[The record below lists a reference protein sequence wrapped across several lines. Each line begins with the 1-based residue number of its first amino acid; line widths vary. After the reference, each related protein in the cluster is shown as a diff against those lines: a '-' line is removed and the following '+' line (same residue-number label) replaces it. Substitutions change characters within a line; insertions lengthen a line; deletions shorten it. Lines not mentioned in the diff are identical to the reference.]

1 MEEIK
6 TSLDK
11 ILAKFNDSVTHS
23 APKKLSF
30 EHLSDSFNDSGTI
43 PKKRR
48 FSQSFED
55 NSLNISH
62 NNSNSSLNAIGVPPS
77 PWETRRM
84 KADLIEAKTRV
95 SKFKQ
100 EVDRLHKLRQES
112 ETLYESRVTEL
123 KKQCDFSSNKIQDLE
138 KHMQLLRKREH
149 AAKQEALKAQNELQ
163 QQKHGYEDM
172 ILKLQRAKHDIE
184 ENARLI
190 QNSMANELSEYKRHA
205 EKIELELELS
215 CDELESLRH
224 QLDDFRARAS
234 GFEDLKLQHEKLN
247 HDYENSNQR
256 IKELEFEIASY
267 ADWKEIT
274 KNSQDRLLSIP
285 NMDKELER
293 LRSNNKH
300 LQELLGNKLLLEEQV
315 FDLRSRLE
323 KEEGGRSEAVTLQV
337 QLKHA
342 QEEIKEWTKVAQ
354 DHCSPNTLVSP
365 LALRARIEELLKND
379 VLMASEKGTKASE
392 SKCLESEL
400 LDYKQKCEIYS
411 KNLEELNVALKRHK
425 AFKDRVQ
432 KKLLLVSKER
442 DCYKQLLENFEKDLT
457 ISNPIA
463 SDLSS
468 TETQLKTRLEMLE
481 KTLAGYKEM
490 CASYEK
496 ELNSTRPQAN
506 VEQHMN
512 DQSGVNMSVDTNA
525 TGYEHFKKELDTL
538 RMENERLRRRKEEL
552 ELELEH
558 RCLKGDFNID
568 KYKVVHLKMN
578 PANEAYE
585 NAENL
590 IEKLQAEIER
600 LKRKNKK
607 LEEDNEVTMARLNE
621 TTSMT
626 TNFKEINQLRTELE
640 SMNSKMK
647 KMKECYKSASMEF
660 REVVYMLFGYR
671 IDRVG
676 SNTNYKLSS
685 MYAEDADHYLNFRL
699 NESNMLDML
708 ETPYSVTLKPL
719 IESQLVGNKSLPAFL
734 SALTLELF
742 QRTTITMS

>member
-1 MEEIK
+1 MEDIK

-55 NSLNISH
+55 SSNVSHNQSNISV
-62 NNSNSSLNAIGVPPS
+62 NSSIAVPPS

-84 KADLIEAKTRV
+84 KADLIEAKTRIT
-95 SKFKQ
+95 KFKQ
-100 EVDRLHKLRQES
+100 EIERLHKLRQES
-112 ETLYESRVTEL
+112 EILYENRVSEL
-123 KKQCDFSSNKIQDLE
+123 KKQCDFSSGKIQDLE
-138 KHMQLLRKREH
+138 KHMQVLRKREY
-149 AAKQEALKAQNELQ
+149 AAKQEMLKAQSEVQ

-172 ILKLQRAKHDIE
+172 ILKLQRSKHDVE

-205 EKIELELELS
+205 EKMELELELS
-215 CDELESLRH
+215 SDELESIKN
-224 QLDDFRARAS
+224 QLEDFKAKVS
-234 GFEDLKLQHEKLN
+234 CFDDLKLQHERVNQDLV
-247 HDYENSNQR
+247 YANQR

-267 ADWKEIT
+267 NDWKEIT

-285 NMDKELER
+285 DMDKEIER

-315 FDLRSRLE
+315 YDLRSRLE
-323 KEEGGRSEAVTLQV
+323 KEEGARSEAVTFQV

-342 QEEIKEWTKVAQ
+342 QEELKDWIKVGQ
-354 DHCSPNTLVSP
+354 DHCPQNTYVSP
-365 LALRARIEELLKND
+365 MALRARIEELLQHD
-379 VLMASEKGTKASE
+379 VLMVSENNTKVSE
-392 SKCLESEL
+392 SKTLEGEL
-400 LDYKQKCEIYS
+400 LDHKQKCEMYV
-411 KNLEELNVALKRHK
+411 KNLEELNAELKRYK
-425 AFKDRVQ
+425 AFKTRVQ

-457 ISNPIA
+457 ISNPPG
-463 SDLSS
+463 STDLTS
-468 TETQLKTRLEMLE
+468 TENQLRMRVEMLE
-481 KTLAGYKEM
+481 KTLLGYKDM
-490 CASYEK
+490 CISLEK
-496 ELNSTRPQAN
+496 ELTIAKAFPNMDQVMEHST
-506 VEQHMN
+506 
-512 DQSGVNMSVDTNA
+512 NMSVDSTV
-525 TGYEHFKKELDTL
+525 GYDHYKKELDVL
-538 RMENERLRRRKEEL
+538 RVENERLRRRKEEL

-558 RCLKGDFNID
+558 RCLKGDFNMD
-568 KYKVVHLKMN
+568 KYKVVHLKLN
-578 PANEAYE
+578 PASEAYE
-585 NAENL
+585 NAENV

-607 LEEDNEVTMARLNE
+607 LEEDNEVTQARFNE
-621 TTSMT
+621 STNMT
-626 TNFKEINQLRTELE
+626 MNIKEMNQLRTELE

-647 KMKECYKSASMEF
+647 KMKECYKSASLEF

-676 SNTNYKLSS
+676 ANTNYKISS
-685 MYAEDADHYLNFRL
+685 MYAESPDHYLNFRL
-699 NESNMLDML
+699 NESNVLDML
-708 ETPYSVTLKPL
+708 ETTYSATLKPL
-719 IESQLVGNKSLPAFL
+719 IETQLVGNKSLPAFL
-734 SALTLELF
+734 SALTLDLF
-742 QRTTITMS
+742 QKTTITLA

>member
-1 MEEIK
+1 MEDIK

-11 ILAKFNDSVTHS
+11 ILAKFNDSVSHS
-23 APKKLSF
+23 APKKLTF

-48 FSQSFED
+48 LSQSFED
-55 NSLNISH
+55 NGLNISL
-62 NNSNSSLNAIGVPPS
+62 NTSNVSLNSSAAPPPS

-84 KADLIEAKTRV
+84 KADLIEARTRI
-95 SKFKQ
+95 SKLKQ
-100 EVDRLHKLRQES
+100 EVERLHKLRQES
-112 ETLYESRVTEL
+112 ETLYESRVSEL
-123 KKQCDFSSNKIQDLE
+123 KKQCEFSSNKIQDLE

-149 AAKQEALKAQNELQ
+149 AAKQDLIKAQSDLQ
-163 QQKHGYEDM
+163 QQKHGYEEV
-172 ILKLQRAKHDIE
+172 IIKLQRAKHEVE
-184 ENARLI
+184 ENARLV
-190 QNSMANELSEYKRHA
+190 QNSMANELGEYKRHA

-215 CDELESLRH
+215 CDELESLRS
-224 QLDDFRARAS
+224 QMDDLKSKACCYD
-234 GFEDLKLQHEKLN
+234 DLKLDNEKVNQEL
-247 HDYENSNQR
+247 ENANQR

-267 ADWKEIT
+267 NDWKEIT

-315 FDLRSRLE
+315 YDLRSRLE
-323 KEEGGRSEAVTLQV
+323 REEGARSEVVALQV

-342 QEEIKEWTKVAQ
+342 QEEVKEWVKVAQ
-354 DHCSPNTLVSP
+354 DHCSPNMLVSP
-365 LALRARIEELLKND
+365 LALRARIEELLQHD
-379 VLMASEKGTKASE
+379 VLMASEKNTKASE
-392 SKCLESEL
+392 SKTMESEL

-411 KNLEELNVALKRHK
+411 KNMEELNVALKRHK

-463 SDLSS
+463 PDLSS
-468 TETQLKTRLEMLE
+468 TENQLKTRIEMLE
-481 KTLAGYKEM
+481 KTLVGYKDM
-490 CASYEK
+490 CASLEK
-496 ELNSTRPQAN
+496 ELNTAKSLPNSDPTG
-506 VEQHMN
+506 
-512 DQSGVNMSVDTNA
+512 DQSSVNMSVDANA

-558 RCLKGDFNID
+558 RCLKGDFNME
-568 KYKVVHLKMN
+568 KYKVVHMRLN

-585 NAENL
+585 NADNL

-607 LEEDNEVTMARLNE
+607 LEEDNEVTQARLNE
-621 TTSMT
+621 TTNITM
-626 TNFKEINQLRTELE
+626 NFKEINQLRGELE

-676 SNTNYKLSS
+676 SNTNYKISS
-685 MYAEDADHYLNFRL
+685 MYAEDPDHYLNFRL

-708 ETPYSVTLKPL
+708 ETPYSATLKSL
-719 IESQLVGNKSLPAFL
+719 IETQLVGNKSLPAFL
-734 SALTLELF
+734 SALTLDLF
-742 QRTTITMS
+742 QKATITLS

>member
-1 MEEIK
+1 MEDIK

-11 ILAKFNDSVTHS
+11 ILAKFNDSVSHS
-23 APKKLSF
+23 APKKLTF

-48 FSQSFED
+48 LSQSFED
-55 NSLNISH
+55 NALNISL
-62 NNSNSSLNAIGVPPS
+62 NNSNVSLNSSSVPPPS

-84 KADLIEAKTRV
+84 KADLIEARTRI

-100 EVDRLHKLRQES
+100 EVERLHKLRQES

-149 AAKQEALKAQNELQ
+149 AAKQDLIKAQSELQ
-163 QQKHGYEDM
+163 QQKHGYEEV
-172 ILKLQRAKHDIE
+172 IIKLQKAKHEVE
-184 ENARLI
+184 ENARLV
-190 QNSMANELSEYKRHA
+190 QNSMANELGEYKRHA

-215 CDELESLRH
+215 CDELESLRS
-224 QLDDFRARAS
+224 QMDDLRSKAS
-234 GFEDLKLQHEKLN
+234 CYDDLKLDHEKVNQEL
-247 HDYENSNQR
+247 ENANQR
-256 IKELEFEIASY
+256 IKQLEFEISSY
-267 ADWKEIT
+267 NDWKEIT

-315 FDLRSRLE
+315 YDLRSRLE
-323 KEEGGRSEAVTLQV
+323 REEGARSEVVALQV

-342 QEEIKEWTKVAQ
+342 QEELKEWVKIAQ
-354 DHCSPNTLVSP
+354 DHCSANTMVSP
-365 LALRARIEELLKND
+365 MALRARIEELLQHD
-379 VLMASEKGTKASE
+379 VLMASEKNTKASE
-392 SKCLESEL
+392 SKTMESEL
-400 LDYKQKCEIYS
+400 MDYKQKCEIYS

-463 SDLSS
+463 PDLSS
-468 TETQLKTRLEMLE
+468 TENQLKTRIEMLE
-481 KTLAGYKEM
+481 KTLAGYKDM
-490 CASYEK
+490 CASLEK
-496 ELNSTRPQAN
+496 ELNTAKSQPNADQS
-506 VEQHMN
+506 N
-512 DQSGVNMSVDTNA
+512 DQSSVNMSVDANA
-525 TGYEHFKKELDTL
+525 SGYEHFKRELDTL

-558 RCLKGDFNID
+558 RCLKGDFNMD
-568 KYKVVHLKMN
+568 KYKVVHMRMN

-585 NAENL
+585 NADNL

-607 LEEDNEVTMARLNE
+607 LEEDNEVTQARLNE
-621 TTSMT
+621 TSNMT
-626 TNFKEINQLRTELE
+626 MNFKEINQLRGELE

-676 SNTNYKLSS
+676 SNTNYKISS
-685 MYAEDADHYLNFRL
+685 MYAEDPDHYLNFRL

-708 ETPYSVTLKPL
+708 ETPYSATLKAL
-719 IESQLVGNKSLPAFL
+719 IETQLVGNKSLPAFL
-734 SALTLELF
+734 SALTLDLF
-742 QRTTITMS
+742 QKATITMS

>member
-11 ILAKFNDSVTHS
+11 ILARFNDSVTHS

-30 EHLSDSFNDSGTI
+30 ENLSDSFNDSGTI

-55 NSLNISH
+55 NSINL
-62 NNSNSSLNAIGVPPS
+62 SNASLNTSAAVPPS
-77 PWETRRM
+77 PWETRRI
-84 KADLIEAKTRV
+84 KADLIEARSRV

-100 EVDRLHKLRQES
+100 EIDRLHKLRQES

-123 KKQCDFSSNKIQDLE
+123 KKQCDFSSTKIQDLE
-138 KHMQLLRKREH
+138 KHMQTLRKREYS
-149 AAKQEALKAQNELQ
+149 AKQEALKVQNELQ
-163 QQKHGYEDM
+163 QQKHSYEDM
-172 ILKLQRAKHDIE
+172 IMKLQRAKHDIE

-190 QNSMANELSEYKRHA
+190 QNSMANELSEYKRHS

-224 QLDDFRARAS
+224 QLDDFRMRAS
-234 GFEDLKLQHEKLN
+234 GYEDLKLQYEKLN
-247 HDYENSNQR
+247 QDHESANQK

-267 ADWKEIT
+267 EDWKEIT
-274 KNSQDRLLSIP
+274 KKSQDRLLSIP

-300 LQELLGNKLLLEEQV
+300 LQDLLGNKLLLEEQV
-315 FDLRSRLE
+315 YDLRSRLE
-323 KEEGGRSEAVTLQV
+323 KEEGARSEVVTLQV

-342 QEEIKEWTKVAQ
+342 QDEIKEWTKIAQ
-354 DHCSPNTLVSP
+354 DHCSTNMLVSP

-379 VLMASEKGTKASE
+379 VLLASEKGTKASE

-425 AFKDRVQ
+425 TFKDRVQ

-457 ISNPIA
+457 ISNPNGP
-463 SDLSS
+463 DLSS
-468 TETQLKTRLEMLE
+468 TESQLKNRIEMLE
-481 KTLAGYKEM
+481 KTLTGYKEM
-490 CASYEK
+490 CASFEK
-496 ELNSTRPQAN
+496 ELNSTKSAAN
-506 VEQHMN
+506 TTDHGAN
-512 DQSGVNMSVDTNA
+512 DHSGVNMSVDINA
-525 TGYEHFKKELDTL
+525 AGYEHFKKELDTL

-558 RCLKGDFNID
+558 RCLKGDFNVD

-578 PANEAYE
+578 LANEAYE
-585 NAENL
+585 TAENMM
-590 IEKLQAEIER
+590 EKLQAEIER

-607 LEEDNEVTMARLNE
+607 LEEDNEVTQARLNE
-621 TTSMT
+621 TTNMT
-626 TNFKEINQLRTELE
+626 MNIKEINQLRTELE

-676 SNTNYKLSS
+676 ANTNYKISS
-685 MYAEDADHYLNFRL
+685 MYAENENDYLNFRL

-708 ETPYSVTLKPL
+708 ETPYSATLKPL

-734 SALTLELF
+734 SALTLDLF
-742 QRTTITMS
+742 QRTTITIS